1 MIVSPSKKHY
11 ELGDVMIKI
20 SYFTSFLDLEPNVMN
35 SLGFKSL
42 EQY

>member
-1 MIVSPSKKHY
+1 MILFSFQKHY

>member
-1 MIVSPSKKHY
+1 MILFSFQKT
-11 ELGDVMIKI
+11 LRIRDVMIKI